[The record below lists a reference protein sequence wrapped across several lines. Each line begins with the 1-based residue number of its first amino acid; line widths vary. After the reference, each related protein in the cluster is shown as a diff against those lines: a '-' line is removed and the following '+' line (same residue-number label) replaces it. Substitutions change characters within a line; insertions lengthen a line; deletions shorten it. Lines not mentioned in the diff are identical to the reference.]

1 MKHLTIELLL
11 LYKSKIGISSN
22 IRKTIEKHLIIC
34 EGCRE
39 QLSKLRLR
47 QQNMVRENQKKCNDI
62 NLNLISYI
70 DEELDVVNISMMEEH
85 LKECSH
91 CSVIYES
98 LISLPEWDSET
109 IFKKDISPQTRKKIE
124 SSVFK
129 AIKRKKEKQFI
140 YKTKEKAFRGVEEF
154 INEITL
160 ILYPLRPEV
169 AFRGEE
175 KKDLKVIEH
184 PGGDLQINTGIK
196 NIEVQ
201 LTSIFEEFTVKAKT
215 DKDGVAIFKNLR
227 KGDYISQVNGYQLD
241 EIKVKK

>member
-1 MKHLTIELLL
+1 MKHLTIEQLF
-11 LYKSKIGISSN
+11 LYNSKIGISSN

-47 QQNMVRENQKKCNDI
+47 QQNMVKENQMKCNDI
-62 NLNLISYI
+62 NHNLIPFI
-70 DEELDVVNISMMEEH
+70 EKELDVVNGCKVEEH
-85 LKECSH
+85 LKECSR

-98 LISLPEWDSET
+98 LKSLPQWDAAT
-109 IFKKDISPQTRKKIE
+109 TFKQEIPLQARKKIE
-124 SSVFK
+124 SFVLK
-129 AIKRKKEKQFI
+129 AIKRKKENQFI
-140 YKTKEKAFRGVEEF
+140 YKSKEKVFRGVEEF
-154 INEITL
+154 VNEITL

-215 DKDGVAIFKNLR
+215 DKDGVAIFKNLK
-227 KGDYISQVNGYQLD
+227 KGDFVSQVNGYQLD
-241 EIKVKK
+241 EMKVTR